1 MQESRQSLSLSD
13 CLVRN
18 EQTAAE
24 SAGSESFVLDL
35 TTGNYYALGE
45 VETYIWSRL
54 NGESELATIADDV
67 CGKFEV
73 PADVATADLLSFVTQ
88 LVEADLV
95 ERAVQR

>member
-1 MQESRQSLSLSD
+1 MQQSRQSLDLGD
-13 CLVRN
+13 RLVHG

-24 SAGSESFVLDL
+24 NAGNESFVLDL

-54 NGESELATIADDV
+54 SGESALASIADEV

-73 PADVATADLLSFVTQ
+73 PSDVATADLLSFVAQ
-88 LVEADLV
+88 LLEANLV
-95 ERAVQR
+95 ERSGQ